1 MNLEYAVVFERTPNN
16 YAAYAPDVPGC
27 GSTGRTLED
36 AQTNIRE
43 ALAFHIEGLL
53 ERDEPLPDAR
63 TSLADAMKRHLKVL
77 AECGEI
83 PSLQDATVDMIE
95 LQIEDAQALARQ

>member
-1 MNLEYAVVFERTPNN
+1 MKLEYAVVFERTPNN

-36 AQTNIRE
+36 VQTNIRE

-53 ERDEPLPDAR
+53 ERDEPLPDAH

-83 PSLQDATVDMIE
+83 PSPQDATVDMIE